1 MGTAISAPL
10 VLYTSG
16 IAHAAKFLTGL
27 PCVLRLGIQP
37 VCGLIRG
44 FHIDYALRTAYN
56 NVTEAGIDNV
66 APKQLEFRKRVE
78 ITASFLVVIDH
89 LVGRDEVVEITR
101 KIVLPVH
108 RNDEVGLDL
117 PQLVISPARSADRR
131 DDRKVIAIDGAEQ
144 REQCIL
150 SCRAVAEHHR
160 MGQQFRQALQL
171 RDGQAVTVRVI
182 LAFWTDRPGED
193 ASGCRAWEA
202 GRTPGLLC
210 TVGAYRRPSLRW
222 VRGKSPQVTSSTSSP
237 NLRYSAALLRIVR
250 ILL

>member
-1 MGTAISAPL
+1 MRPSIRNPA
-10 VLYTSG
+10 
-16 IAHAAKFLTGL
+16 
-27 PCVLRLGIQP
+27 RIQP

-44 FHIDYALRTAYN
+44 FHIDYALWAAYN

-89 LVGRDEVVEITR
+89 LVGCDEVVEITR

-108 RNDEVGLDL
+108 GDDEIGLDL
-117 PQLVISPARSADRR
+117 PQLIISRPVRADRR

-144 REQCIL
+144 REQRIL

-171 RDGQAVTVRVI
+171 RDGQAVTVRVF
-182 LAFWTDRPGED
+182 LAFWTDRPEKMLLGVEHGKLVE
-193 ASGCRAWEA
+193 SGLYVQSGRIADLHGA
-202 GRTPGLLC
+202 G
-210 TVGAYRRPSLRW
+210 A
-222 VRGKSPQVTSSTSSP
+222 GKIPTGDIIHLIAEP
-237 NLRYSAALLRIVR
+237 KIFRALLRIVR